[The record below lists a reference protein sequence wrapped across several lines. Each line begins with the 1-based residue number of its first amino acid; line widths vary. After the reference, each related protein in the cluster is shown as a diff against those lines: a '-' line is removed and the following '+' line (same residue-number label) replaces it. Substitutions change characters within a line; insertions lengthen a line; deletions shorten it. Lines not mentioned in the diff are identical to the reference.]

1 MWFGDGPEVCG
12 SLGGFVFPARSSAGT
27 EVLQT
32 TDTVSELL
40 QALADGLASPTETTF
55 GLADVAGAELQGD
68 LSQEKTPLVTT
79 QPLGG
84 GLQQGIVAF
93 VEGFHA
99 DVPGITGGPGSLN
112 PACHY
117 NHRESLVLGK
127 FLRASRLNKT
137 DSI

>member
-12 SLGGFVFPARSSAGT
+12 SLGGFVFPARSSAGA

-68 LSQEKTPLVTT
+68 LSQEKSSGSRDDKERIIYLDIVYAMPL
-79 QPLGG
+79 
-84 GLQQGIVAF
+84 
-93 VEGFHA
+93 
-99 DVPGITGGPGSLN
+99 
-112 PACHY
+112 PAPP
-117 NHRESLVLGK
+117 R
-127 FLRASRLNKT
+127 
-137 DSI
+137 